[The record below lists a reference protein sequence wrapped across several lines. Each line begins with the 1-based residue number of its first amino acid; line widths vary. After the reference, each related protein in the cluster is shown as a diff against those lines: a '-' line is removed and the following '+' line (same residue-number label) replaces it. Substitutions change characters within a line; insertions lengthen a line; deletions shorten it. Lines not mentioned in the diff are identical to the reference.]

1 MSQRAQSVFLSVHGA
16 CKHVRVN
23 THTLG
28 SSVVQ

>member
-16 CKHVRVN
+16 CKHVRVRV
-23 THTLG
+23 G